1 MRLIGMSKC
10 TCNMTPQMRS
20 SKKKMLAT
28 IRHNE
33 FKITLDVPDVL

>member
-1 MRLIGMSKC
+1 MHMQYDPSNAI
-10 TCNMTPQMRS
+10 QQ
-20 SKKKMLAT
+20 KKKMLAT